1 MLAVLSLVCFKKK
14 TEEVEHGAD
23 IMKRLGGSV
32 MSCVILF
39 TKMDRSD
46 QPHPVRFRERVT
58 KLSYGHEE
66 MWSEIRAIK
75 LKLT

>member
-1 MLAVLSLVCFKKK
+1 
-14 TEEVEHGAD
+14 
-23 IMKRLGGSV
+23 MKRLGGSV